1 MMDGAGRGDEWERG
15 LRDRLIAGDE
25 SAVADLYDQYAS
37 FVFGLARRVTGDRTA
52 AEDVT
57 QDVFVACW
65 EKPEAFD
72 PERGPAADVPRDA
85 CAPTRGRLGPA

>member
-1 MMDGAGRGDEWERG
+1 MECQGRGDEWERG

-57 QDVFVACW
+57 QDVFVA
-65 EKPEAFD
+65 
-72 PERGPAADVPRDA
+72 V
-85 CAPTRGRLGPA
+85 L